1 MFEHILVP
9 LDGSSLAECVLPH
22 VLSIAKTLSARV
34 TLLTVLDQVNY
45 RDNFK
50 VFDHMEWNFQKAEAE
65 TYLHEVCARLSN
77 EGLEISTSITEG
89 RAADCIIRYAH
100 EHQASLIALSSH
112 GRSGLSGWNISSV
125 VQKVLLRAYT
135 SMLIIPAYQP
145 IYMNLGEFQYQKV
158 FVALD
163 GSLRAEWVLPV
174 ALKLISRQNATLVLT
189 HVVPKPEM
197 PSRLPLKN
205 EEVEMVNQ
213 FAERNRR
220 EAEKYLK
227 QLYSRLHTDLSNIL
241 TYLVVCENPIDALQ
255 QLVEQENADLV
266 ILSAHGYSGG
276 SRRPYGS
283 VAMSFIAYGTTP
295 LLILQDLSPERE
307 VLTRVEMVGKERQ
320 GH

>member
-22 VLSIAKTLSARV
+22 VLSIAQAFSARV
-34 TLLTVLDQVNY
+34 TLLTVLDQAPY
-45 RDNFK
+45 RNSFK
-50 VFDHMEWNFQKAEAE
+50 VLDPIDWTFRKAEAE
-65 TYLHEVCARLSN
+65 TYLYEVCARLST
-77 EGLEISTSITEG
+77 EGLQISTSITEG
-89 RAADCIIRYAH
+89 QAADGIIRYAH
-100 EHQASLIALSSH
+100 EHQASLIVLSSH

-125 VQKVLLRAYT
+125 VHKVLLRAYT

-145 IYMNLGEFQYQKV
+145 IYMNLGEFRYQKV

-163 GSLRAEWVLPV
+163 GSMRAEWVLPV
-174 ALKLISRQNATLVLT
+174 ALKLISYQPAKLVLT

-197 PSRLPLKN
+197 PSSLPLTN
-205 EEVEMVNQ
+205 EEVDIVNR
-213 FAERNRR
+213 FVEHNLR
-220 EAEKYLK
+220 ESEKYLK
-227 QLYSRLHTDLSNIL
+227 QLCSRLHAGLSDIQNDL
-241 TYLVVCENPIDALQ
+241 VACENPIDALHD
-255 QLVEQENADLV
+255 LVEQENVDLL

-283 VAMSFIAYGTTP
+283 VTMSFIAYGTTP

-307 VLTRVEMVGKERQ
+307 VLTRVEMIVKERQ